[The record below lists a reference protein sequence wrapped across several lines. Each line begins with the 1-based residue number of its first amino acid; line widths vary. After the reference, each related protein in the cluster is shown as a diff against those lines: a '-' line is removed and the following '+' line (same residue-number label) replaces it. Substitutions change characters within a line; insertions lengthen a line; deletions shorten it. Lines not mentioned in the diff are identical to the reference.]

1 MSIILANL
9 SCDRDFLRILL
20 GVDGWSVA
28 EKKPRPGED
37 PQPQLPSEDGPVGGM
52 HDKDDLE
59 GADEDDADNNDTLAV
74 FEKKMSAQ
82 KSELMNGSLQFR
94 TSAQKEQALGCYGNY
109 DDEILRGLPQ
119 VQRIT
124 RLFNLLSH
132 DNIYISE

>member
-1 MSIILANL
+1 
-9 SCDRDFLRILL
+9 
-20 GVDGWSVA
+20 
-28 EKKPRPGED
+28 
-37 PQPQLPSEDGPVGGM
+37 M

-74 FEKKMSAQ
+74 FEKKMNAQ
-82 KSELMNGSLQFR
+82 KSELMNGNMQFR

-132 DNIYISE
+132 DNIYISEQIAILLANVSNSPYFRHIFVTDRCMKSLLKILRDQNYD